1 MSAPT
6 WLALWQLVRTASE
19 TAEISEATLPCTP
32 AQGIRFTAGP
42 VALLHRDPED
52 PIWDSCWRHSPATPS
67 TGRGTIRT
75 SHSLPYQ
82 GIGMNAQY
90 PTIP

>member
-1 MSAPT
+1 MNVPT
-6 WLALWQLVRTASE
+6 WLALWQPVCTASDMAEKPE
-19 TAEISEATLPCTP
+19 TTLPCTP
-32 AQGIRFTAGP
+32 AQGIRFTARP
-42 VALLHRDPED
+42 AALHRDPES
-52 PIWDSCWRHSPATPS
+52 PICDSCLRHSPATLS
-67 TGRGTIRT
+67 TGRRTIRT